1 MGEKDAQQ
9 AIIIQKMVKDL
20 NLGIKVILGETVGK
34 LICYELRNMRL
45 TKEERKKAPVIYQA
59 LKAQKVRI
67 KKGEQNVNKIRA
79 IIRNMVSS
87 KKNAKID
94 YVEIVNKE
102 TLKLVKILKGEIL
115 IAVAAKFGKTRL
127 IDNIT
132 INV

>member
-1 MGEKDAQQ
+1 
-9 AIIIQKMVKDL
+9 MVKDL
-20 NLGIKVILGETVGK
+20 NLGIKVILGETVREKDG
-34 LICYELRNMRL
+34 LAMSSRNMRL

-59 LKAQKVRI
+59 LKAAKVRI